1 MKVEL
6 LPHVLFDPEQH
17 LMIFRPRGIINAEL
31 ISRAIEMLE
40 EIEDQAH
47 QPFHRFTDLSKLDA
61 VDVDFHDLFRVSL
74 HRRLAY
80 TPQSPVKS
88 VFYVTSPA
96 TARIVKVHAVL
107 TKHSP
112 LRVRMFED
120 MEAAANWLR
129 YPLELLQQDI
139 GETGIRRS

>member
-6 LPHVLFDPEQH
+6 LPHVLSDSEQH

-40 EIEDQAH
+40 EIEDQGRE
-47 QPFHRFTDLSKLDA
+47 PFHRFTDLSKPDA
-61 VDVDFHDLFRVSL
+61 VDVDFHDLFRVFL

-80 TPQSPVKS
+80 KPQSPVKS

-107 TKHSP
+107 TKTFAIT
-112 LRVRMFED
+112 RQNV
-120 MEAAANWLR
+120 
-129 YPLELLQQDI
+129 
-139 GETGIRRS
+139 